1 MIRRFILT
9 GDGREVIANGNSDNL
24 VVRVGERQ
32 YRLRVGKTG
41 GGWVLV
47 ELDNCTRLKVFLYRR
62 GQGEWQIHWPGGV
75 AEVSLQDPLVSKA
88 AAAAQK
94 EGVEEVR
101 APIPGRVVEIL
112 VPAGVTLAA
121 GGAVLV
127 LEAMKMQNLITTQF
141 GGLVRDIRVRSGE
154 TVEKGQLLAMIVR

>member
-1 MIRRFILT
+1 MIRRFILAR
-9 GDGREVIANGNSDNL
+9 DGSEVIAKGNRDSL
-24 VVRVGERQ
+24 VVLVGERQ
-32 YRLRVGKTG
+32 YRLRVGERG
-41 GGWVLV
+41 GGWALV
-47 ELDNCTRLKVFLYRR
+47 ELDNGTRLKVFLYRR
-62 GQGEWQIHWPGGV
+62 GQGQWQIHWPGGV

-88 AAAAQK
+88 TAAAQ

-112 VPAGVTLAA
+112 VEAGASLAP
-121 GGAVLV
+121 GSPVLV

-154 TVEKGQLLAMIVR
+154 AVEKGQLLAMLVR